1 MGFLLARVQAAPIA
15 IQIGRHKMWKI
26 PRQYSHFAFGAIQ
39 VGVTC
44 AVASAIASM
53 QFVAE
58 GTFVSHWLRAY
69 FFSWVAMLP
78 VVIVA
83 APVIHWLAN
92 RITR

>member
-1 MGFLLARVQAAPIA
+1 
-15 IQIGRHKMWKI
+15 
-26 PRQYSHFAFGAIQ
+26 
-39 VGVTC
+39 
-44 AVASAIASM
+44 M

-69 FFSWVAMLP
+69 FFSWAAMLP

-83 APVIHWLAN
+83 APFIHWLAN